1 MFFNKK
7 ILIILLCF
15 TLISCQGEN
24 KETEIEN
31 KSNFNRE
38 IEQGLV
44 LYDATLEQ
52 SNADGQIL
60 WRLSTE
66 KVIYTQDKKIAKL
79 DNIKGNLFEN
89 GKIIL
94 QVNAK
99 KGEIRNDGKEIYL
112 QEEILAV
119 DPRNKVQLKGSYL
132 EWKPE
137 ENYLFIQDNLQASHP
152 KLVVTAKQ
160 AKYNT
165 QSQILELNGNIF
177 ANSKNPQLQLK
188 TEHLYW
194 KISQDKVIG
203 NRPLFFTRYEDK
215 IITDKLKTEQAEIDL
230 NTNIATA
237 KGNIEYQSL
246 KPPLQVATDKII
258 WDYQTRIAKAN
269 QPIQLIQPEDQMT
282 LTANLAQVNL
292 AQKEVHLE
300 GGIYGEAVN
309 NEVKIYADNLIWYLE
324 PKEINANGNVF
335 YQQINPDF
343 NLKGT
348 RAVGKL
354 QEKQIVITG
363 DEQNKVTT
371 IIYPDE
377 Q

>member
-15 TLISCQGEN
+15 TLISCQGKN
-24 KETEIEN
+24 NETETEN
-31 KSNFNRE
+31 KSNVNKE
-38 IEQGLV
+38 VEQGLV

-79 DNIKGNLFEN
+79 DNITGNLFEN

-119 DPRNKVQLKGSYL
+119 DIRNKAELKGSYI

-137 ENYLFIQDNLQASHP
+137 EHYLVIQDNLQASHP

-165 QSQILELNGNIF
+165 KSQILELNGDIF

-194 KISQDKVIG
+194 KISQDKIIG
-203 NRPLFFTRYEDK
+203 DRPLFFTRYEDK

-230 NTNIATA
+230 NINTATA

-246 KPPLQVATDKII
+246 DPPLQVATDKII
-258 WDYQTRIAKAN
+258 WDYQGRIAKAN
-269 QPIQLIQPEDQMT
+269 QPIQVIQLEDQMT
-282 LTANLAQVNL
+282 LTANLALVNL
-292 AQKEVHLE
+292 GQKEVHLE

-354 QEKQIVITG
+354 QEKQIIITG

-377 Q
+377 